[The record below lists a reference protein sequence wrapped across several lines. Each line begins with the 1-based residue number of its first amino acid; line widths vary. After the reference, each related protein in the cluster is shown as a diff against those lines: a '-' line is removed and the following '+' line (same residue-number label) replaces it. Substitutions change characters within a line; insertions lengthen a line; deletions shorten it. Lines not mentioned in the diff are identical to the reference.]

1 MINKKQGDDVDMY
14 QIPDK
19 GGIMENRVAFLRKKH
34 GMSQAELSERVG
46 MKQPM
51 LNRIEKQLANL
62 TVQNAIRVAVVLNEP
77 LESLWWETDAKE
89 RKENGFDF
97 LRMLHDWQ
105 LIDLKDAIDAEMKR
119 REEELEKD
127 GE

>member
-1 MINKKQGDDVDMY
+1 MY

-62 TVQNAIRVAVVLNEP
+62 TVQNAVRVAVVLNEP
-77 LESLWWETDAKE
+77 LEALWWETDTEA

-105 LIDLKDAIDAEMKR
+105 LIDLRNAIDTEMKR
-119 REEELEKD
+119 RQEELEKD
-127 GE
+127 EE